1 MKQMDG
7 VMDESSIVYIAI
19 VKIPYIPAGKAFQPL
34 EYTLLWETLK
44 ACVKDTSSDILDASK
59 REAYQHSL
67 HKTLECPKDIP
78 RYET

>member
-34 EYTLLWETLK
+34 EYTLL
-44 ACVKDTSSDILDASK
+44 
-59 REAYQHSL
+59 
-67 HKTLECPKDIP
+67 
-78 RYET
+78 